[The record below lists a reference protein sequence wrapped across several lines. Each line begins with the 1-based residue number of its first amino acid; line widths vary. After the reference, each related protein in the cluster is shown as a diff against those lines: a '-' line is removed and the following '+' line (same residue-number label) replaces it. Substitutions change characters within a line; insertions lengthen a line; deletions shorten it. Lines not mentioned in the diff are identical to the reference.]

1 MAQMNPSAK
10 TPTASVKGPPSTTVS
25 PTSGVGLTYV
35 ATLHPQPDGT
45 ATREFLA
52 SEVTGIVTYDGDV
65 ARPAK
70 PGDIVSI
77 QPNGT
82 IQGRVPGTAG
92 NYECAKID
100 GFLLIYQPGEGGITD
115 PLAPE
120 YVFSLVRLT

>member
-45 ATREFLA
+45 VTREFLA
-52 SEVTGIVTYDGDV
+52 SEVTGIVTYEGDV
-65 ARPAK
+65 SRPAR
-70 PGDIVSI
+70 PGDIVSV
-77 QPNGT
+77 QPNG
-82 IQGRVPGTAG
+82 ILQGRPPGANG
-92 NYECAKID
+92 NYEVAQLN
-100 GFLLIYQPGEGGITD
+100 GFLLTYQPTEGGVAD
-115 PLAPE
+115 ASSPQ